1 MKSRI
6 IEIVEFGQPKS
17 LIQRINNS
25 VTELIDT
32 NILIEELNETLRAI
46 DRDEKYSLAE
56 SLPEEQ
62 HVNSN
67 GVINPDSMNSTNE
80 ISKEIEFI
88 DFDDEDAKNKIEF
101 ALWSMGGSSDYR
113 NDRERP
119 YNGQSW
125 TDEGKRGKTEVKGLT
140 MRDIRDCLIKAMLL
154 SSYSE
159 KYLEEK
165 EFSKCWDFSVS
176 PMKPTAYLL
185 ERQDEPDYISCRV
198 ELGTWRPQ
206 DVYKINWDN
215 IDPLAVARNLNLE
228 IEKMMGIYPNVDK
241 LNMGV

>member
-17 LIQRINNS
+17 LIQRKNNS
-25 VTELIDT
+25 VTELVDT
-32 NILIEELNETLRAI
+32 NILIEELNEALRTI
-46 DRDEKYSLAE
+46 DCDEKYYLAE
-56 SLPEEQ
+56 SLTKEQ
-62 HVNSN
+62 QVNSN
-67 GVINPDSMNSTNE
+67 GIINPDSTNE

-88 DFDDEDAKNKIEF
+88 DMNDEDAQDKLSF

-140 MRDIRDCLIKAMLL
+140 MRDIRDCLIKAMLV

-165 EFSKCWDFSVS
+165 EFSKCWDYSES
-176 PMKPTAYLL
+176 PIKPTAYLL
-185 ERQDEPDYISCRV
+185 ERQDDPDYISTKV

-206 DVYKINWDN
+206 DVYKLNWDN
-215 IDPLAVARNLNLE
+215 IDPLAVSKNLTLE
-228 IEKMMGIYPNVDK
+228 IKKMMGIYPNVDK
-241 LNMGV
+241 LNMEV